1 MIVSDQHQF
10 VFVAIPKTGTRSIY
24 NICQRQ
30 YGFKIYKE
38 HCEIVPEVY
47 QDYKKFTIVRNPYD
61 RFLSMWWS
69 TCIRPDDRGAAG
81 AVKKTVN
88 GSKDLHD
95 LLKYLCIKNDDDFGP
110 GKLFTRQCDYL
121 DCTSF
126 DYILHT
132 ENLQEEFST
141 LPFLDKEKN
150 NSLGNINSTRSKW
163 KKNVEVRNTDP
174 WEYIDQESL
183 DMINEYYKQDFELL
197 PEYTKINSCPNT
209 HEN

>member
-10 VFVAIPKTGTRSIY
+10 VFVAIPKTGTRSVY
-24 NICQRQ
+24 QICESK
-30 YGFKIYKE
+30 YSFTKIKE
-38 HCEIVPEVY
+38 HLHIVPK
-47 QDYKKFTIVRNPYD
+47 QFSNYKKFTTVRNPYD

-69 TCIRPDDRGAAG
+69 TCIRPDSRGAAG
-81 AVKKTVN
+81 DVKKTVN

-132 ENLQEEFST
+132 ENLQEEFLA
-141 LPFLDKEKN
+141 LPFINMDLN
-150 NSLGNINSTRSKW
+150 NSLGNLNSTRSKW
-163 KKNVEVRNTDP
+163 KKNETVRASDP
-174 WEYIDQESL
+174 WEYIDDEAL
-183 DMINEYYKQDFELL
+183 ALINEYYERDFELL
-197 PEYTKINSCPNT
+197 PEYTKITNIP
-209 HEN
+209 